1 MTDETNKKPAPR
13 RIWLQWYGEDDGSYI
28 GHDRP
33 EGVTFCEDRIYRSD
47 ICYVRAGKTASIN
60 AAEIEALRGRAEAA
74 ENRLAELEAAARWRP
89 VGGDK
94 PEDDVPVLALLNTGN
109 YAIVR
114 CTTIY
119 VPNGVPLRHWRGTGG
134 SDKHVVCWQPI
145 ASRPGMI

>member
-89 VGGDK
+89 VGERPPNDA
-94 PEDDVPVLALLNTGN
+94 PVLALLESGE
-109 YAIVR
+109 YKVAR
-114 CTTIY
+114 Y
-119 VPNGVPLRHWRGTGG
+119 VVIGDINGVPLHLWCGTGG